1 MFETYVIL
9 IGSAIVM
16 SLVCNIYLL
25 KKEYT
30 LSKDVKKLYKVVNGI
45 LDAMILQAISGI
57 TVEKARK
64 EEKPKNK
71 WPDLGKQTL
80 SGEY

>member
-25 KKEYT
+25 KKEHT
-30 LSKDVKKLYKVVNGI
+30 LSKDVKKLYKVANGI
-45 LDAMILQAISGI
+45 LDTMLLQAFSNIV
-57 TVEKARK
+57 VEDVEDK
-64 EEKPKNK
+64 EKSPKK
-71 WPDLGKQTL
+71 K
-80 SGEY
+80 